1 MFGRRSNSEILQEML
16 DENRALQKE
25 LKDREIE
32 HRGYTEIV
40 TQALVDAAAGS
51 AGDGY
56 VHALEIAAG
65 ALSRAFTAARVSGPG
80 AAAFDPWIM
89 AQIGRTLTECGE
101 AVWYRSGAMIRRADN
116 YDIRTDGTYSLNLN
130 SGVMEL
136 NPRRVVHVRWNVDFD
151 TQRGVGPLTQARQL
165 RQIMQRLEMS
175 MSDELQASVGYLLP
189 IPDDGQSD
197 TVENLRR
204 QIAELKGRIAVIETA
219 RGGWGQGASAAPRR
233 EFDLQRL
240 GPNIPVSS
248 VQLFEAARNSV
259 LSACGYPVDLVGG
272 DEGTAQR
279 EAWRRYL
286 HGTVAPLGK
295 LVMQAAMR
303 AGLEIDLDWQNL
315 FASDIQGRAR
325 AFQSLVASGMSLESA
340 AAASGILDTADGN

>member
-1 MFGRRSNSEILQEML
+1 MFGREKIAALEGRIEELET
-16 DENRALQKE
+16 EN
-25 LKDREIE
+25 
-32 HRGYTEIV
+32 RGYTEIV

-56 VHALEIAAG
+56 VHALEIAGG
-65 ALSRAFTAARVSGPG
+65 ALSRAFTAAQVSGPG
-80 AAAFDPWIM
+80 AGAFTPWVM
-89 AQIGRTLTECGE
+89 AQIGRALIE
-101 AVWYRSGAMIRRADN
+101 AGDAIWYKVGMSIRRADN
-116 YDIRTDGTYSLNLN
+116 YDIRPDGTYSLNLT

-136 NPRRVVHVRWNVDFD
+136 NPNRVVHVRWNVDYD
-151 TQRGVGPLTQARQL
+151 TGRGLGPLTQARQL
-165 RQIMQRLEMS
+165 RLLMQRLEMS
-175 MSDELQASVGYLLP
+175 MSDELNASVGYLLP
-189 IPDDGQSD
+189 IPDDGQAD
-197 TVENLRR
+197 TVANLKR

-219 RGGWGQGASAAPRR
+219 RGGWGQGTQAAPRR

-248 VQLFEAARNSV
+248 VSLFEAARNSV

-286 HGTVAPLGK
+286 HGTVAPLGR
-295 LVMQAAMR
+295 LVIEAAGM
-303 AGLEIDLDWQNL
+303 AGFEIEIDWQNL

-325 AFQSLVASGMSLESA
+325 AFQSLVGSGMSLESA
-340 AAASGILDTADGN
+340 AAASGILNEADG